1 MKNKDV
7 VLRKLDELDNQLMIV
22 IDLIRKAEI
31 TGQDALD
38 RLNRIRGKMQDVTD
52 AVSLN

>member
-7 VLRKLDELDNQLMIV
+7 VLRALDEVDNQLMIV
-22 IDLIRKAEI
+22 IDLVRKAEI

-38 RLNRIRGKMQDVTD
+38 RLNRIRSKLQKVTD
-52 AVSLN
+52 SVGLN

>member
-7 VLRKLDELDNQLMIV
+7 VQRALDEVDNQLFIT
-22 IDLIRKAEI
+22 IDLVRKAEI

-38 RLNRIRGKMQDVTD
+38 RLNRIRGKLQKVTD
-52 AVSLN
+52 AVGLN

>member
-7 VLRKLDELDNQLMIV
+7 VQRALDEVDNQLFIV

-31 TGQDALD
+31 TGQDAHE
-38 RLNRIRGKMQDVTD
+38 RLNRIRSKLQK
-52 AVSLN
+52 VSDSVGLN